1 MLKKLLVAIDGTEY
15 SWRALEYAMALAKMN
30 DAEMVVLTVA
40 KEGLTHTPQLPLE
53 SELAGN
59 VNEPAMQ
66 VGNDVLGAAK
76 HLIDQP
82 SSTYRA
88 PTRWLSAAALR
99 RKLLNAALRSAA
111 IPSCL
116 VRAASARLKG
126 CLKTVSARPSSKTPP
141 CL

>member
-66 VGNDVLGAAK
+66 VRPAAHTVLLHAG
-76 HLIDQP
+76 
-82 SSTYRA
+82 YRQ
-88 PTRWLSAAALR
+88 
-99 RKLLNAALRSAA
+99 
-111 IPSCL
+111 
-116 VRAASARLKG
+116 
-126 CLKTVSARPSSKTPP
+126 PP
-141 CL
+141 CAGNYQELP